1 MKLVVLDIGGTSIKY
16 AKYEDGILKNFS
28 ERSTDAKK
36 GGAYVV
42 QNAVEIIQSL
52 KPFDGI
58 GISTA
63 GQVDSASGCIRYA
76 NENIPGYTGM
86 KIREILENEFG
97 VPTAV
102 ENDVNAAALGEG
114 YFGAAKGMS
123 EYLCLTY
130 GTGVGGAVVIDGK
143 IFKGF
148 AGSAGEFG
156 SMIIHGEEVRQ
167 GVRMSGCYED
177 YASTSALV
185 RRVSKE
191 AVQVANG
198 REVFEHIDMPEV
210 KRVVDDWIQEI
221 AHGLVTLIHVF
232 NPRSVIIGG
241 GVMVQEYVAESVR
254 TVVSERIMPSFRDVE
269 ISVASL
275 GNKAGLWGAVYIA
288 EQKLKIPETTIL

>member
-1 MKLVVLDIGGTSIKY
+1 MKLDAGELDFAIIEGEFPKDEYEYLLYSQEEYVAAGNKKIAERFRGASIKDLFT
-16 AKYEDGILKNFS
+16 ERIILR
-28 ERSTDAKK
+28 EP
-36 GGAYVV
+36 G
-42 QNAVEIIQSL
+42 
-52 KPFDGI
+52 
-58 GISTA
+58 
-63 GQVDSASGCIRYA
+63 SG
-76 NENIPGYTGM
+76 T
-86 KIREILENEFG
+86 REILENEFG

-167 GVRMSGCYED
+167 GVRISGCYED

-275 GNKAGLWGAVYIA
+275 GNKAGLWGAVYIT

>member
-1 MKLVVLDIGGTSIKY
+1 
-16 AKYEDGILKNFS
+16 
-28 ERSTDAKK
+28 
-36 GGAYVV
+36 
-42 QNAVEIIQSL
+42 
-52 KPFDGI
+52 
-58 GISTA
+58 
-63 GQVDSASGCIRYA
+63 
-76 NENIPGYTGM
+76 
-86 KIREILENEFG
+86 
-97 VPTAV
+97 
-102 ENDVNAAALGEG
+102 
-114 YFGAAKGMS
+114 
-123 EYLCLTY
+123 
-130 GTGVGGAVVIDGK
+130 
-143 IFKGF
+143 
-148 AGSAGEFG
+148 
-156 SMIIHGEEVRQ
+156 MIIHGEEVRQ
-167 GVRMSGCYED
+167 DVRISGCYED

-198 REVFEHIDMPEV
+198 GEVFEHIDMPEV